1 MSEQDKRG
9 GRRIHGPATLPGLL
23 CAALAFLADQGFKLV
38 MFRIVDFDAW
48 PLPRIRLAPF
58 FDIVLAWNRGV
69 SYGWFT
75 QQSDA
80 GRWLLTAVALA
91 VSAALLWWLAR
102 QRRAVPAAAIGMIIG
117 GALANA
123 LDRVIHGAVADFFWF
138 HVGAFSWYVFNIAD
152 VAIVA
157 GVILLLYDSFTHDG
171 RDAADTPRNG
181 SAP

>member
-1 MSEQDKRG
+1 MTRQDKPG
-9 GRRIHGPATLPGLL
+9 GWRFPGPLTSLGLL
-23 CAALAFLADQGFKLV
+23 VAALAFLADQGFKLA

-75 QQSDA
+75 QHSDA
-80 GRWLLTAVALA
+80 GRWLLIAVALT
-91 VSAALLWWLAR
+91 VSAALLVWLTR
-102 QRRAVPAAAIGMIIG
+102 QRRALPAAAIGMIIG

-157 GVILLLYDSFTHDG
+157 GVMLLLYDSFMHD
-171 RDAADTPRNG
+171 DDDIPRNG
-181 SAP
+181 NAP